1 MARVLLGLTVRLQ
14 PALFAA
20 FLAAWLASA
29 FMVILLMNNRK
40 IAPFIGALVFWPSW
54 ILALQ
59 GPEVSGADNCQDL
72 SDLYQQHTVRGE
84 RNLDNIAYQKF
95 DGVVY
100 RGVIKALPVTLE
112 IIGRGDRYRLSV
124 DGLVTLGELNTER
137 GFEQDENASLFIL
150 NWQQPKADQI
160 RFVKLSKDHS
170 ALVRVDANGQLNR
183 CAILRAR

>member
-1 MARVLLGLTVRLQ
+1 
-14 PALFAA
+14 
-20 FLAAWLASA
+20 
-29 FMVILLMNNRK
+29 MVILLMNNRK

-72 SDLYQQHTVRGE
+72 SGLYQQHTVRGE